1 MTRQSGPN
9 DLTVIGI
16 PRAGIGHSCPFW
28 PNGRDPADPFT
39 ATAPAWARLG
49 KAPPRPAANV
59 RVLHVG
65 VEPTKGAAERALR
78 HGAVRRKTGGQ
89 LKWGAVSVRRMPT
102 LPACFLTWKAMG
114 KNVAVEAMHAVQ
126 VQTICPALAI
136 METTGEVMF
145 NGHAENTLMD
155 DAIKKIGQLN
165 QHVRDVDDQKLK
177 RTRES
182 TMHGTPD
189 Q

>member
-1 MTRQSGPN
+1 MGGGGCRGQ
-9 DLTVIGI
+9 
-16 PRAGIGHSCPFW
+16 
-28 PNGRDPADPFT
+28 
-39 ATAPAWARLG
+39 
-49 KAPPRPAANV
+49 APPCPAANV

-65 VEPTKGAAERALR
+65 AEPTNGASERALL

-89 LKWGAVSVRRMPT
+89 LKWGAAPAERMST
-102 LPACFLTWKAMG
+102 TPACLFTWKATG
-114 KNVAVEAMHAVQ
+114 KSVAGEVM
-126 VQTICPALAI
+126 LAI
-136 METTGEVMF
+136 RVLTPCPVLATKETTGEIMF
-145 NGHAENTLMD
+145 NGHAGNTLMD

-177 RTRES
+177 RTRET